1 MTGATAA
8 RRRPLLALR
17 HGYRSI
23 PVLQLAAAA
32 DGLCD
37 LLWVVDSDDP
47 EVAAT
52 GRLLRRLGT
61 VVDVRGLDDDEAV
74 AAVAAH
80 RPGGVAAFRD
90 EDLVP
95 TARLAAH
102 CGLPFHT
109 PELALRLADKW
120 EQRQSLRAGGVPV
133 PAVWQLPGV
142 RDRST
147 CATVARR
154 ATYPAVLKPRAGSG
168 SRHTVLV
175 RDAGELLDV
184 LAWLDRR
191 PDAAEPMVVEEY
203 LPGWPGAERRPFAD
217 YVSVETVADGERLHH
232 LAVTG
237 RLHPA
242 RSFRETGFFVP
253 SHLDGDAHEAVVA
266 AADDAL
272 RALGVRFGCVHT
284 EVKLTP
290 AGPRVIEVNGRLG
303 GGVAEMLSAA
313 AGVDLLRLGLR
324 LAIGERVPLDA
335 PVVCERIGYRLF
347 LQPPVSARRV
357 RRIGDLRPLGAV
369 PGVESVS
376 VHLGPGEPVDPTQG
390 TRAFVV
396 AVVGAAQDHDEVL
409 AVNRRM
415 YEQAA
420 VDYDEAGFDDEAGLD
435 DEAGFEQRATA
446 AVASCVA

>member
-1 MTGATAA
+1 MTAA
-8 RRRPLLALR
+8 AATGRRRLLAVR

-37 LLWVVDSDDP
+37 LLLVVDGADP

-61 VVDVRGLDDDEAV
+61 VVDVHGLDDAQAV

-80 RPGGVAAFRD
+80 RPTGVTAFRD

-95 TARLAAH
+95 TARLAAD

-120 EQRQSLRAGGVPV
+120 EQRRALRAGGVPV
-133 PAVWQLPGV
+133 PAVWPLPAV
-142 RDRST
+142 RDP
-147 CATVARR
+147 ATRAAVARC
-154 ATYPAVLKPRAGSG
+154 ATYPAVVKPRAGSG
-168 SRHTVLV
+168 SRHTLLV
-175 RDAGELLDV
+175 GDAGELVEV

-217 YVSVETVADGERLHH
+217 YVSVETVADRGRLHH

-242 RSFRETGFFVP
+242 ASFRETGFFVP
-253 SHLDGDAHEAVVA
+253 SHLDGEAQDAVVA

-272 RALGVRFGCVHT
+272 RALGVAVGCVHT

-290 AGPRVIEVNGRLG
+290 DGPRVIEVNGRLG
-303 GGVAEMLSAA
+303 GGVAEMLSVS
-313 AGVDLLRLGLR
+313 AGVDLLRLDLQ
-324 LAIGERVPLDA
+324 LALGERVRLETPIA
-335 PVVCERIGYRLF
+335 CERIGYRLF

-357 RRIGDLRPLGAV
+357 RGIGDLRQLGAV

-376 VHLGPGEPVDPTQG
+376 VHLGPGEPVDPSQG
-390 TRAFVV
+390 TRAFVL

-409 AVNRRM
+409 AVNRTM
-415 YEQAA
+415 YELAA
-420 VDYDEAGFDDEAGLD
+420 VDYDEAAGTSASTVDE
-435 DEAGFEQRATA
+435 TA
-446 AVASCVA
+446 PTKVASCVA